1 MKSNILH
8 NLNDRLELYLRY
20 GMTPKEAVDD
30 VADKFGISKDGK
42 VYEYLLNRAYE
53 SKNSKGEIC

>member
-1 MKSNILH
+1 MKSNLFH
-8 NLNDRLELYLRY
+8 NLIDRLELYLRY
-20 GMTPKEAVDD
+20 GMSPKEAVDN

-53 SKNSKGEIC
+53 NERSSV